1 MLNLP
6 DAVFLAI
13 HPQSTSQP
21 EVCTRKNMFI
31 LFPALF
37 SEYIIHEH
45 EYVLAAMINMYIF
58 RDMKALLSF
67 FLNKIKTCL
76 VKSHIHPRVWHLS
89 FWIHILNA
97 FRLISNIM
105 WNLSFS
111 YNMCFANWGMDAR
124 RGELVEE
131 TNCLTFAFNW
141 YFQLST
147 HLISTAEQLLEI
159 DPLSRHFL
167 SERGFLIIMESL
179 RRMEASDTTT

>member
-76 VKSHIHPRVWHLS
+76 VKSHIHPRV
-89 FWIHILNA
+89 
-97 FRLISNIM
+97 
-105 WNLSFS
+105 
-111 YNMCFANWGMDAR
+111 
-124 RGELVEE
+124 
-131 TNCLTFAFNW
+131 
-141 YFQLST
+141 
-147 HLISTAEQLLEI
+147 
-159 DPLSRHFL
+159 
-167 SERGFLIIMESL
+167 
-179 RRMEASDTTT
+179 